1 MYNIHI
7 IYQIGTRYVCL
18 SHLMAAMSFRQCHAP
33 TVTLKSVGR
42 DLFCSLSTLCQAGN
56 VPNLFNLNRRIESDE
71 VIDGSVRNAISG
83 KGLSTVG
90 MKWSGDNGRSSRQ
103 DPVTGRHMSSTARI
117 KIHVLKMKN
126 EDVMQQLVLEEALF
140 RKTKENWL
148 IVNDGVKH
156 PAVVLGISGKPEEM
170 VHEDALKNKS
180 VVMIKRF
187 TGGGTVVVDQDTV
200 MMSLIM
206 NGKQHLP
213 NVPCFPRPVMQWCA
227 DFLQDHMRQYGEFRL
242 QETGM

>member
-1 MYNIHI
+1 
-7 IYQIGTRYVCL
+7 
-18 SHLMAAMSFRQCHAP
+18 MSFKRCHAP
-33 TVTLKSVGR
+33 TVKSVGR
-42 DLFCSLSTLCQAGN
+42 ELYCSFTTLCREVNISGVLYWN
-56 VPNLFNLNRRIESDE
+56 KSTESDKMNGSKTRTA
-71 VIDGSVRNAISG
+71 IDA
-83 KGLSTVG
+83 KGL
-90 MKWSGDNGRSSRQ
+90 WSGSLGSS
-103 DPVTGRHMSSTARI
+103 GRHASSTARVTI
-117 KIHVLKMKN
+117 NVLKMKN
-126 EDVMQQLVLEEALF
+126 EDVMRQLVMEEALF

-170 VHEDALKNKS
+170 VHEDALRSKGIT
-180 VVMIKRF
+180 MIKRF

-227 DFLQDHMRQYGEFRL
+227 DLLQGHMKKYGKFRL
-242 QETGM
+242 QETGMCLCLFVCFSMITCV